1 MIVSRKPLPEPGTV
15 RYRQRFAL
23 FPTRISVDSGYTPL
37 WDGGKLMENVV
48 WLEFYCV
55 KQRFV
60 YSDACSYG
68 WRNIKRFRMKAEEPE
83 GTA

>member
-1 MIVSRKPLPEPGTV
+1 
-15 RYRQRFAL
+15 
-23 FPTRISVDSGYTPL
+23 
-37 WDGGKLMENVV
+37 MENVV

>member
-15 RYRQRFAL
+15 RYRQHFAL
-23 FPTRISVDSGYTPL
+23 FPTRIHD
-37 WDGGKLMENVV
+37 KIV
-48 WLEFYCV
+48 WLEFYWV

-60 YSDACSYG
+60 YSDACSYW
-68 WRNIKRFRMKAEEPE
+68 WRNIKRVRMKAEEPE